1 MTQLGYVALGAVPKP
16 YDMSWVSADGIA
28 WIQLPVLTEPG
39 VDGPAIVADGPAIV
53 ADGPAGVIGI
63 SYPDDSGDIVLPG
76 IVLALS

>member
-39 VDGPAIVADGPAIV
+39 VDGPAIVADGPA
-53 ADGPAGVIGI
+53 GVIGI